1 MGHFEKS
8 VLQHIP
14 ERYRNLKESIATVP
28 RPNLDAFVFF
38 KVNED
43 IGEILAADETVE
55 LLQGDTKVMRYR
67 DIRPYVSDNAIR
79 LL

>member
-1 MGHFEKS
+1 MGQVRFFT
-8 VLQHIP
+8 L
-14 ERYRNLKESIATVP
+14 
-28 RPNLDAFVFF
+28 LDAFVFF

-43 IGEILAADETVE
+43 IGEISIVGAADETVE